1 MIRRKIVLH
10 FPPRLVDQP
19 VIYHLVKDYDLVFNI
34 LQARITPSQ
43 EGLLIMEIAG
53 RKKDYDR
60 GLEYLIQTGV
70 KVQPLSQDVTW
81 NEEICTHCGACLAV
95 CPTQALVMDK
105 ETMRIVF
112 DNRKCIACEA
122 CVPACPPRA
131 MEVEF

>member
-10 FPPRLVDQP
+10 FPPRMVDQP

-43 EGLLIMEIAG
+43 EGILIMEIAG
-53 RKKDYDR
+53 RKKDYDQ
-60 GLEYLIQTGV
+60 GLEYLLQTGV
-70 KVQPLSQDVTW
+70 KVQSLSQDITW
-81 NEEICTHCGACLAV
+81 NEARCTHCGACLAV

-131 MEVEF
+131 MEVKF